1 MHSIQGLT
9 EQQVQAKRAQG
20 LGNNV
25 KQKSGRSYLDI
36 VRANLFTLFNNILFA
51 IGVALIAMG
60 RVNDAITS
68 VGLGLVNAC
77 ISTVQEIRAKR
88 QLDQISLLT
97 RPRVSVVRDGQE
109 KVIDPDEIVQ
119 EDVLRVS
126 AGDQIVVDGSVL
138 GNGVLEVDESLLTG
152 EPNLIRKAAG
162 DKLLSG
168 SFCVTGEGYYVAE
181 QVGAASFANQ
191 LTATA
196 RQMNIIQTPLQQKV
210 NLLVKLVMLF
220 VAVFSILI
228 LAASLLEGLSN
239 IRLVQIAAVLTG
251 QVPYGLFL
259 MIVVAYALG
268 AAKVGREGALVQ
280 QTNAVESL
288 SNINVL
294 CTDKTGTL
302 TANRLLFNEVYPLGN
317 ENAEAIK
324 NALGDFA
331 RSASSRNQTSEAIL
345 AGTNGVAR
353 PLADEVA
360 FASARKWSALA
371 FDQPERRGVYVLG
384 AIEMLQPHLAV
395 DTQAPATQLA
405 RQMQSWA
412 DQGLRVLLFA
422 HAPGVTTLHNAAREP
437 ALPPLVPLALVSLS
451 DELRPKVKE
460 TIADFMKMGI
470 QLKVISGDSPH
481 TVAALAKQAGLPN
494 DIKLVSGP
502 ELATM
507 SQAEFDQAAEEA
519 TIFGRISP
527 EQKEKL
533 VEALLRRGQYVAMM
547 GDGVNDVLSLKKA
560 SLGIAMQSGSSATRN
575 VADMVLL
582 NDSFEALRP
591 AFSEGRRIIAGM
603 SSVLYLFLARS
614 LTTMLLIIAVTMVG
628 LSFPFDPSQVAL
640 TTFTV
645 GIPAFFLTLWAKP
658 RTLEPDILL
667 KLMRFVI
674 PVAILTMLLGVGLY
688 IDDYSRARVS
698 PLTQTTQNQTV
709 QAQTVQTQTV
719 QTRGTIPQSFLTSY
733 SEYTGVSPTDPAFAT
748 AFSTIAAQGA
758 LSIFV
763 SHTAFLL
770 LLFLEPPSRFFTGW
784 RKEVSTDKRPALLA
798 LALIVVFQV
807 LYFIPTIGAYFGILD
822 KPPTVYLRIL
832 AFVVVWFFLIRTI
845 WRHRLFERFLGLTS
859 EA

>member
-1 MHSIQGLT
+1 MLHTQGLT

-25 KQKSGRSYLDI
+25 DQSSGRSYWDI
-36 VRANLFTLFNNILFA
+36 ARTNLFTLFNNILFV
-51 IGVALIAMG
+51 IGVALISMG

-77 ISTVQEIRAKR
+77 ISTIQEIRAKR

-97 RPRVSVVRDGQE
+97 RPRTTVVRAGQE
-109 KVIDPDEIVQ
+109 KEIDPSEIVQ
-119 EDVLRVS
+119 EDVLRVR
-126 AGDQIVVDGSVL
+126 AGDQIVVDGAVA
-138 GNGVLEVDESLLTG
+138 GDGVLEMDESLLTG
-152 EPNLIRKAAG
+152 EPNLIRKVAG

-168 SFCVTGEGYYVAE
+168 SFCVTGDGYYVAE
-181 QVGAASFANQ
+181 KVGAASFANQ

-196 RQMNIIQTPLQQKV
+196 RQMNIIQTPLQQKID
-210 NLLVKLVMLF
+210 LLVKLVMLL

-228 LAASLLEGLSN
+228 FAASLLEGLSN

-268 AAKVGREGALVQ
+268 AAKVGQQGALVQ

-302 TANRLLFNEVYPLGN
+302 TANHLLFNEVYPLGK
-317 ENAEAIK
+317 ESAAEIK

-331 RSASSRNQTSEAIL
+331 RSVTGSNQTNAAIL
-345 AGTNGVAR
+345 AGTTGEAR
-353 PLADEVA
+353 PLADEVP

-371 FDQPERRGVYVLG
+371 FDQPARRGVYVLG
-384 AIEMLQPHLAV
+384 AIEMLQAHLAD
-395 DTQAPATQLA
+395 DTVTPATKLA
-405 RQMQSWA
+405 HQMQIWA
-412 DQGLRVLLFA
+412 EQGLRVLLFA
-422 HAPGVTTLHNAAREP
+422 HAPGVTTLHNATGETT
-437 ALPPLVPLALVSLS
+437 LPPLIPLALVSLS
-451 DELRPKVKE
+451 DELRPMVKE
-460 TIADFMKMGI
+460 TIADFMQMGI
-470 QLKVISGDSPH
+470 ELKVISGDSPH
-481 TVAALAKQAGLPN
+481 TVAALAKQAGLPH

-502 ELATM
+502 ELVAM
-507 SQAEFDQAAEEA
+507 SPAEFDQAAHEA

-533 VEALLRRGQYVAMM
+533 VDALLRRGQYVAMM

-591 AFSEGRRIIAGM
+591 AFSEGRRIISGM
-603 SSVLYLFLARS
+603 SSALYLFLARS
-614 LTTMLLIIAVTMVG
+614 LTTTLLIIAVTMVG
-628 LSFPFDPSQVAL
+628 LNFPFDPSQVAL
-640 TTFTV
+640 TGLTV
-645 GIPAFFLTLWAKP
+645 GLPAFCLTLWAKP

-667 KLMRFVI
+667 KLVRFVI

-688 IDDYSRARVS
+688 IDDYNRAKNA
-698 PLTQTTQNQTV
+698 PEDI
-709 QAQTVQTQTV
+709 QANANS
-719 QTRGTIPQSFLTSY
+719 GGIPDALLSSY
-733 SEYTGVSPTDPAFAT
+733 SEYTGVSQDDPAFGN
-748 AFSTIAAQGA
+748 AFGTIAAQGA

-770 LLFLEPPSRFFTGW
+770 LLFLEPPIRFFTGW
-784 RKEVSTDKRPALLA
+784 RKEVSEDKRPAILA
-798 LALIVVFQV
+798 VALIIVFQIF
-807 LYFIPTIGAYFGILD
+807 YFIPSIGTYFGLLE
-822 KPPTVYLRIL
+822 KPPTIYLRIL
-832 AFVVVWFFLIRTI
+832 AFVVVWFFLIRTV
-845 WRHRLFERFLGLTS
+845 WRRHLFERFLGLPIES
-859 EA
+859 

>member
-1 MHSIQGLT
+1 MIIQSIQGLT
-9 EQQVQAKRAQG
+9 EQQAQAKRAQG

-25 KQKSGRSYLDI
+25 DQSSGRSYWDI
-36 VRANLFTLFNNILFA
+36 ARANLFTLFNNILFV
-51 IGVALIAMG
+51 IGIALISMG

-68 VGLGLVNAC
+68 VGIGLVNAC
-77 ISTVQEIRAKR
+77 ISTIQEIRAKR

-97 RPRVSVVRDGQE
+97 RPRVVVVRDGQE
-109 KVIDPDEIVQ
+109 KEVDPSEIVQ
-119 EDVLRVS
+119 DDVLRVA
-126 AGDQIVVDGSVL
+126 AGDQIVVDGAVVGDGL
-138 GNGVLEVDESLLTG
+138 LEMDESLLTG

-168 SFCVTGEGYYVAE
+168 SFCVTGAGYFVAE
-181 QVGAASFANQ
+181 EVGAASFANK

-196 RQMNIIQTPLQQKV
+196 RQMNIIETPLQKKI
-210 NLLVKLVMLF
+210 NLLVKLVMLL

-228 LAASLLEGLSN
+228 LAASLLAGLSN

-268 AAKVGREGALVQ
+268 AAKVGRQGALVQ

-288 SNINVL
+288 SNIDVL

-302 TANRLLFNEVYPLGN
+302 TANRLLFNDVFPLGH
-317 ENAEAIK
+317 ESADAIK
-324 NALGDFA
+324 QALGDFA
-331 RSASSRNQTSEAIL
+331 RSAGSRNQTSEAIL
-345 AGTNGVAR
+345 AGTTGGALPV
-353 PLADEVA
+353 ADEVA

-371 FDQPERRGVYVLG
+371 FEQAERRGVYVLG
-384 AIEMLQPHLAV
+384 AIEMLQPYLAK
-395 DTQAPATQLA
+395 DTAAPATQLA
-405 RQMQSWA
+405 RQMQAWA
-412 DQGLRVLLFA
+412 EQGLRVLLFA
-422 HAPGVTTLHNAAREP
+422 HAPDVTTLHNAAGEP
-437 ALPPLVPLALVSLS
+437 TLPPLTPLALVSLS

-460 TIADFMKMGI
+460 TIADFIAMGI

-502 ELATM
+502 QLAAM
-507 SQAEFDQAAEEA
+507 SPAEFDQAASEA

-527 EQKEKL
+527 EQKEGL
-533 VEALLRRGQYVAMM
+533 VDSLLRQGHYVAMM

-591 AFSEGRRIIAGM
+591 AFSEGRRIISGM
-603 SSVLYLFLARS
+603 SSALFLFLARS
-614 LTTMLLIIAVTMVG
+614 LTTTLLIIAVTMVG
-628 LSFPFDPSQVAL
+628 LSFPFDPAQVAL

-658 RTLEPDILL
+658 RSGEPNILL
-667 KLMRFVI
+667 NLVRFVI
-674 PVAILTMLLGVGLY
+674 PVALLTMLMGTGVYL
-688 IDDYSRARVS
+688 DDYYRASSAPDNDQLVSR
-698 PLTQTTQNQTV
+698 
-709 QAQTVQTQTV
+709 
-719 QTRGTIPQSFLTSY
+719 GGKDIPDRLLTSY
-733 SEYTGVSPTDPAFAT
+733 SEYTGVSQDDPAFAE
-748 AFSTIAAQGA
+748 AFGTIAAQGA

-770 LLFLEPPSRFFTGW
+770 LLFLEPPIRFFTGW
-784 RKEVSTDKRPALLA
+784 RKQVSDDKRPGLLA
-798 LALIVVFQV
+798 VVLLVIFQV
-807 LYFIPTIGAYFGILD
+807 IYLVPTIGAYFGLLE
-822 KPPTVYLRIL
+822 KPWPIYGRIL
-832 AFVVVWFFLIRTI
+832 ALVVVWLFIIRSI
-845 WRHRLFERFLGLTS
+845 WRHHLFERFLGLSS
-859 EA
+859 EAEATP

>member
-20 LGNNV
+20 LGNDV
-25 KQKSGRSYLDI
+25 KQKSGRSYWDI
-36 VRANLFTLFNNILFA
+36 ARANLFTLFNNILFV
-51 IGVALIAMG
+51 IGVALISMG

-77 ISTVQEIRAKR
+77 ISTLQEIRAKR

-97 RPRVSVVRDGQE
+97 RPRIIAVRDGQE
-109 KVIDPDEIVQ
+109 KVIDPNEIVQ
-119 EDVLRVS
+119 EDLLRVS
-126 AGDQIVVDGSVL
+126 AGDQIVVDGAVL
-138 GNGVLEVDESLLTG
+138 GDGVLEVDESLLTG
-152 EPNLIRKAAG
+152 EPNLIRKGAG

-168 SFCVTGEGYYVAE
+168 SFCVTGEGYYLAE

-228 LAASLLEGLSN
+228 LVASLLEGLSN

-268 AAKVGREGALVQ
+268 AAKVGKEGALVQ

-302 TANRLLFNEVYPLGN
+302 TANRLLFHEIYPLGS
-317 ENAEAIK
+317 ENAEAVQG
-324 NALGDFA
+324 ALGDFA
-331 RSASSRNQTSEAIL
+331 RSITSGNQTSTAIL
-345 AGTNGVAR
+345 AGTTGAAR
-353 PLADEVA
+353 PIADEVA
-360 FASARKWSALA
+360 FASSRKWSAVA
-371 FDQPERRGVYVLG
+371 FDQPERRGIYVLG
-384 AIEMLQPHLAV
+384 AIEMLHAHLTTDAAV
-395 DTQAPATQLA
+395 PATKLA
-405 RQMQSWA
+405 HQMQLWA
-412 DQGLRVLLFA
+412 EQGLRVLLFA
-422 HAPGVTTLHNAAREP
+422 YAPAVTTLHNATDEVV
-437 ALPPLVPLALVSLS
+437 LPPLTPLALVSLS

-460 TIADFMKMGI
+460 TIHDFMEMGI
-470 QLKVISGDSPH
+470 ELKVISGDSPH

-494 DIKLVSGP
+494 DIQLVSGP
-502 ELATM
+502 ELAAMTP
-507 SQAEFDQAAEEA
+507 AEFDQAAHEA

-533 VEALLRRGQYVAMM
+533 VDALLRRGQYVAMM

-591 AFSEGRRIIAGM
+591 AFSEGRRIISGM
-603 SSVLYLFLARS
+603 SSALYLFLARS
-614 LTTMLLIIAVTMVG
+614 MTSTLLIIAVTMVG
-628 LSFPFDPSQVAL
+628 LSFPFDPAQVAL

-645 GIPAFFLTLWAKP
+645 GIPAFFLTLWARP
-658 RTLEPDILL
+658 RTVEPDILL
-667 KLMRFVI
+667 KLVRFVI

-688 IDDYSRARVS
+688 IDDYHRAKGS
-698 PLTQTTQNQTV
+698 PQTATAV
-709 QAQTVQTQTV
+709 
-719 QTRGTIPQSFLTSY
+719 TIPNVLVTSY
-733 SEYTGVSPTDPAFAT
+733 SAYTGVSPTDAKFADAFG
-748 AFSTIAAQGA
+748 TIAAQGA
-758 LSIFV
+758 LSIFI

-770 LLFLEPPSRFFTGW
+770 LLFLEPPSRFFTSW
-784 RKEVSTDKRPALLA
+784 RKEVSADKRPAILAVGLL
-798 LALIVVFQV
+798 VVFQV
-807 LYFIPTIGAYFGILD
+807 LYFVPSIGAYFGLLE
-822 KPPTVYLRIL
+822 KPPMVYLRIL

-845 WRHRLFERFLGLTS
+845 WRQHFFERFLGLS
-859 EA
+859 IDASR